1 MIPHQTSNP
10 RRAAPSTGDCTQSD
24 RSVAITELE
33 NAVAHFQA
41 TLTDDD
47 RKRLQGLKNLPHD
60 AQSIIVFTAELDMQQ
75 SGNRRGKSIASRL
88 TSFLQII
95 QQFTPVIDT
104 YIQSN
109 PDISA
114 LIWGSIK
121 LTFTFLANFL
131 SQFQSFVELLQG
143 FGSLYSRLGHYQILF
158 QDSTRL
164 NDSICQFHTSVIL
177 CCEKVI
183 YLIRQSTL
191 TGQVWRAITC
201 SFQTE
206 IRSHVENVKTKAENA
221 QSEIELAKAQADCHE
236 QRQQTV
242 ERQKASDYRQ
252 QLSTWATKYS
262 AAMKDLQ
269 DIKEKHGRDKKRS
282 RLINE
287 LASYNFMQTFNSMR
301 NKRHMGTAEWC
312 FHTPEYQE
320 WANANKTAVLH
331 ITGKIGSGK
340 TILASSIIERLCRAP
355 VSRQFTSFFF
365 LRFDE
370 RKSLSVSTVIR
381 SCLQQLLASPL
392 IQSLDSSAISE
403 LDGCLEQ
410 AKSSMFSVESLTLI
424 YTTAAKS
431 LDDWFIVIDGLD
443 EVDVARQ
450 IGLLKFLREV
460 FSQLQEPRRI
470 KVLLSSRETC
480 SSDIDR
486 ILSEA
491 TRLYTGLKPTS
502 SDIRLYAED
511 IITNKV
517 ASKELIVSDPELVDE
532 IIEVIHQKEKGM
544 FLWVFLT
551 IDDICSRKSDKDI
564 RQALRDIPV
573 DLPATFDRTLGRI
586 AAKKNN
592 KLIVQKAFTLI
603 QGSFEPLTLDQLRE
617 ALSVEIG
624 QQTLDQDDLVSGID
638 RLPTWCEN
646 LICVEESDTVHFS
659 HHSIEKYLLTPG
671 SRDFGDFHLDGD
683 KCDQFMGEL
692 CVTYISLDNFQ
703 RAVGFAR
710 SFNTDS
716 SHMNIDMGGLAEQTM
731 QSAVGGRIG
740 SLIGRFTREAVLASR
755 SRKALLGRVQWTDS
769 MLSSI
774 PMHSFGPAQS
784 TKGYT
789 FFEYASEHWFK
800 HQLCIDSIKNEATW
814 RLLGQILRRPRQ
826 YSQGEPWFELAWTK
840 GVSEIAGNDVLLFG
854 PGFDSYR
861 ETAVSLETD
870 ENSRLMNTSTLRDL
884 CHVFMYAIQKRNAGL
899 ACRVFMLLVEDY
911 KRPANRRLHGYLS
924 VIINRMAVSKDHEIC
939 ENRCLSRAR
948 LQLNHVDLVRELR
961 AAVASG
967 ISYFPPLDGNEA
979 LRSCTCPREADYS
992 LREEMCQLLE
1002 TGYRRHEQ
1010 PYLYPFAVLAE
1021 ELGTG
1026 SSVER
1031 LRNFNHD
1038 KRFEVELIL
1047 SSRTRLGRSFFDI
1060 LIEGALVDMERM
1072 KVFLAERLRSPQRP
1086 RVQDHGLFGFLGN
1099 SDQSQH
1105 VYLQR
1110 RLDNTL
1116 AFLGTVQAAKASDI
1130 QVVERS
1136 LAKCL
1141 EAGGSFLL
1149 HKATVT
1155 LLFVKILLRHR
1166 WPVSICQG
1174 MVKVFFGKP
1183 LKRGLDDA
1191 NDRVLSHAVRLN
1203 RWDLATSL
1211 IDVQPVSSDE
1221 RELIGDMSYIK
1232 HALRCNDCRRIAAAA
1247 PTSSKNGRGSSILFP
1262 YRYGLCSV
1270 HWNLIGRNIDGKL
1283 LENEAKAL
1291 FSKEWFTYP

>member
-1 MIPHQTSNP
+1 MIPHQTSHP

-75 SGNRRGKSIASRL
+75 SGNRR
-88 TSFLQII
+88 
-95 QQFTPVIDT
+95 
-104 YIQSN
+104 
-109 PDISA
+109 
-114 LIWGSIK
+114 
-121 LTFTFLANFL
+121 
-131 SQFQSFVELLQG
+131 
-143 FGSLYSRLGHYQILF
+143 
-158 QDSTRL
+158 DSTRL

-183 YLIRQSTL
+183 YLIRQSAL
-191 TGQVWRAITC
+191 TSQVWRAITC

-236 QRQQTV
+236 QQQQTE

-269 DIKEKHGRDKKRS
+269 DLKEKHGRDKKRS

-287 LASYNFMQTFNSMR
+287 LASYNFMPTFNSMR
-301 NKRHMGTAEWC
+301 NKRHMGTAEC
-312 FHTPEYQE
+312 RPPYHREE
-320 WANANKTAVLH
+320 SMV
-331 ITGKIGSGK
+331 GSGK

-370 RKSLSVSTVIR
+370 RKSLSASTVIR

-410 AKSSMFSVESLTLI
+410 AKSSMFSVESLRLL

-460 FSQLQEPRRI
+460 FNQLPEPRRI

-592 KLIVQKAFTLI
+592 KSIVQKAFTLI

-646 LICVEESDTVHFS
+646 LICVEESDTAHFS

-671 SRDFGDFHLDGD
+671 LRDFGDFHLDVD

-740 SLIGRFTREAVLASR
+740 SLIGRFTREAVLASW
-755 SRKALLGRVQWTDS
+755 SRKAQLGRVQWTDS

-826 YSQGEPWFELAWTK
+826 YSQGEPWFEPAWTK
-840 GVSEIAGNDVLLFG
+840 GISEIIGNDVLLFG

-870 ENSRLMNTSTLRDL
+870 ENGRLMNTATLRDL

-899 ACRVFMLLVEDY
+899 ACRVFMLLVEAY

-924 VIINRMAVSKDHEIC
+924 VIINRMVVSKNHEIC

-1031 LRNFNHD
+1031 LR
-1038 KRFEVELIL
+1038 RAW
-1047 SSRTRLGRSFFDI
+1047 G
-1060 LIEGALVDMERM
+1060 
-1072 KVFLAERLRSPQRP
+1072 
-1086 RVQDHGLFGFLGN
+1086 DH
-1099 SDQSQH
+1099 
-1105 VYLQR
+1105 
-1110 RLDNTL
+1110 
-1116 AFLGTVQAAKASDI
+1116 
-1130 QVVERS
+1130 S
-1136 LAKCL
+1136 LT
-1141 EAGGSFLL
+1141 F
-1149 HKATVT
+1149 
-1155 LLFVKILLRHR
+1155 
-1166 WPVSICQG
+1166 
-1174 MVKVFFGKP
+1174 
-1183 LKRGLDDA
+1183 
-1191 NDRVLSHAVRLN
+1191 
-1203 RWDLATSL
+1203 
-1211 IDVQPVSSDE
+1211 
-1221 RELIGDMSYIK
+1221 
-1232 HALRCNDCRRIAAAA
+1232 
-1247 PTSSKNGRGSSILFP
+1247 
-1262 YRYGLCSV
+1262 
-1270 HWNLIGRNIDGKL
+1270 
-1283 LENEAKAL
+1283 
-1291 FSKEWFTYP
+1291 

>member
-1 MIPHQTSNP
+1 MIPHQTSHP
-10 RRAAPSTGDCTQSD
+10 RCVAPSTGDCTQSD

-75 SGNRRGKSIASRL
+75 SGNRRAL
-88 TSFLQII
+88 TS
-95 QQFTPVIDT
+95 
-104 YIQSN
+104 
-109 PDISA
+109 
-114 LIWGSIK
+114 
-121 LTFTFLANFL
+121 
-131 SQFQSFVELLQG
+131 
-143 FGSLYSRLGHYQILF
+143 R
-158 QDSTRL
+158 
-164 NDSICQFHTSVIL
+164 
-177 CCEKVI
+177 
-183 YLIRQSTL
+183 
-191 TGQVWRAITC
+191 VWRAITC

-236 QRQQTV
+236 QQQQTE

-269 DIKEKHGRDKKRS
+269 DLKEKHGRDKKRS

-287 LASYNFMQTFNSMR
+287 LASYNFMPTFNSMR

-370 RKSLSVSTVIR
+370 RKSLSASTVIR

-410 AKSSMFSVESLTLI
+410 AKSSMFSVESLRLL

-443 EVDVARQ
+443 EVDIARQ

-460 FSQLQEPRRI
+460 FNQLPEPRRI
-470 KVLLSSRETC
+470 KVILSSRETC

-592 KLIVQKAFTLI
+592 KSMVQKAFTLI

-646 LICVEESDTVHFS
+646 LICVEESGTVHFS

-671 SRDFGDFHLDGD
+671 SRDFGDFHLDVD

-755 SRKALLGRVQWTDS
+755 SRKAQLGRVQWTDS

-774 PMHSFGPAQS
+774 PMHNFGPAQS

-840 GVSEIAGNDVLLFG
+840 GVSEIVGNDVLLFG

-870 ENSRLMNTSTLRDL
+870 ENSRLINTSTLRDL

-924 VIINRMAVSKDHEIC
+924 PCKTATK
-939 ENRCLSRAR
+939 
-948 LQLNHVDLVRELR
+948 
-961 AAVASG
+961 
-967 ISYFPPLDGNEA
+967 
-979 LRSCTCPREADYS
+979 PR
-992 LREEMCQLLE
+992 
-1002 TGYRRHEQ
+1002 
-1010 PYLYPFAVLAE
+1010 
-1021 ELGTG
+1021 
-1026 SSVER
+1026 
-1031 LRNFNHD
+1031 
-1038 KRFEVELIL
+1038 
-1047 SSRTRLGRSFFDI
+1047 
-1060 LIEGALVDMERM
+1060 
-1072 KVFLAERLRSPQRP
+1072 
-1086 RVQDHGLFGFLGN
+1086 
-1099 SDQSQH
+1099 
-1105 VYLQR
+1105 
-1110 RLDNTL
+1110 
-1116 AFLGTVQAAKASDI
+1116 
-1130 QVVERS
+1130 
-1136 LAKCL
+1136 
-1141 EAGGSFLL
+1141 
-1149 HKATVT
+1149 
-1155 LLFVKILLRHR
+1155 
-1166 WPVSICQG
+1166 
-1174 MVKVFFGKP
+1174 
-1183 LKRGLDDA
+1183 
-1191 NDRVLSHAVRLN
+1191 
-1203 RWDLATSL
+1203 
-1211 IDVQPVSSDE
+1211 
-1221 RELIGDMSYIK
+1221 
-1232 HALRCNDCRRIAAAA
+1232 
-1247 PTSSKNGRGSSILFP
+1247 
-1262 YRYGLCSV
+1262 
-1270 HWNLIGRNIDGKL
+1270 
-1283 LENEAKAL
+1283 
-1291 FSKEWFTYP
+1291 

>member
-164 NDSICQFHTSVIL
+164 NDSICQFHTSVNL

-206 IRSHVENVKTKAENA
+206 IRNHVENVKTKAKNA

-236 QRQQTV
+236 QQQQTE

-269 DIKEKHGRDKKRS
+269 DLKEKHGRDKKRS

-287 LASYNFMQTFNSMR
+287 LASYNFMPTFNSMR

-320 WANANKTAVLH
+320 WANANKKAVLH

-370 RKSLSVSTVIR
+370 RKSLSASTVIR

-403 LDGCLEQ
+403 LDGYLEQ
-410 AKSSMFSVESLTLI
+410 AKSSMFSVESLRLL

-460 FSQLQEPRRI
+460 FNQLQEPRRI

-573 DLPATFDRTLGRI
+573 DLPATFDRTLSRI

-671 SRDFGDFHLDGD
+671 SRDFGDFHLDAD

-755 SRKALLGRVQWTDS
+755 SRKAQLGRVQWTDS

-840 GVSEIAGNDVLLFG
+840 GVSEIVGNDVLLFG

-870 ENSRLMNTSTLRDL
+870 KNSRLMNTSTLRDL

-924 VIINRMAVSKDHEIC
+924 VIINRMAVSKNHEIC

-967 ISYFPPLDGNEA
+967 ITYFPPLDGNEA

-1038 KRFEVELIL
+1038 KRFEMELIL

-1072 KVFLAERLRSPQRP
+1072 KVFLAEQLRSPQRA

-1141 EAGGSFLL
+1141 EAGGSVQL

-1174 MVKVFFGKP
+1174 MVNMFFGEP
-1183 LKRGLDDA
+1183 LKRGLDGA

-1232 HALRCNDCRRIAAAA
+1232 HALRCNDCRHIAAAA
-1247 PTSSKNGRGSSILFP
+1247 PTSSKNDRGSSILFP
-1262 YRYGLCSV
+1262 YRYRLCSV

>member
-75 SGNRRGKSIASRL
+75 SGNRRA
-88 TSFLQII
+88 
-95 QQFTPVIDT
+95 
-104 YIQSN
+104 
-109 PDISA
+109 
-114 LIWGSIK
+114 
-121 LTFTFLANFL
+121 
-131 SQFQSFVELLQG
+131 
-143 FGSLYSRLGHYQILF
+143 
-158 QDSTRL
+158 
-164 NDSICQFHTSVIL
+164 
-177 CCEKVI
+177 
-183 YLIRQSTL
+183 L

-301 NKRHMGTAEWC
+301 KKRHMGTAEWC

-320 WANANKTAVLH
+320 WANANKTAVFH

-340 TILASSIIERLCRAP
+340 TILA
-355 VSRQFTSFFF
+355 
-365 LRFDE
+365 
-370 RKSLSVSTVIR
+370 
-381 SCLQQLLASPL
+381 
-392 IQSLDSSAISE
+392 AISE

-646 LICVEESDTVHFS
+646 IICVEESDTVHFS

-671 SRDFGDFHLDGD
+671 SRDFGDFHLDAD

-755 SRKALLGRVQWTDS
+755 SRKAQLGRVQWTDS

-814 RLLGQILRRPRQ
+814 RLLGHILRRPRQ

-840 GVSEIAGNDVLLFG
+840 GVSEIVGNDVLLFG

-884 CHVFMYAIQKRNAGL
+884 CHVFIGL
-899 ACRVFMLLVEDY
+899 QE
-911 KRPANRRLHGYLS
+911 
-924 VIINRMAVSKDHEIC
+924 
-939 ENRCLSRAR
+939 
-948 LQLNHVDLVRELR
+948 
-961 AAVASG
+961 ASE
-967 ISYFPPLDGNEA
+967 SP
-979 LRSCTCPREADYS
+979 
-992 LREEMCQLLE
+992 
-1002 TGYRRHEQ
+1002 
-1010 PYLYPFAVLAE
+1010 
-1021 ELGTG
+1021 
-1026 SSVER
+1026 
-1031 LRNFNHD
+1031 
-1038 KRFEVELIL
+1038 
-1047 SSRTRLGRSFFDI
+1047 SSRLPFGYH
-1060 LIEGALVDMERM
+1060 
-1072 KVFLAERLRSPQRP
+1072 K
-1086 RVQDHGLFGFLGN
+1086 QD
-1099 SDQSQH
+1099 
-1105 VYLQR
+1105 
-1110 RLDNTL
+1110 
-1116 AFLGTVQAAKASDI
+1116 
-1130 QVVERS
+1130 
-1136 LAKCL
+1136 
-1141 EAGGSFLL
+1141 GSEQES
-1149 HKATVT
+1149 
-1155 LLFVKILLRHR
+1155 R
-1166 WPVSICQG
+1166 
-1174 MVKVFFGKP
+1174 
-1183 LKRGLDDA
+1183 
-1191 NDRVLSHAVRLN
+1191 
-1203 RWDLATSL
+1203 DL
-1211 IDVQPVSSDE
+1211 
-1221 RELIGDMSYIK
+1221 
-1232 HALRCNDCRRIAAAA
+1232 
-1247 PTSSKNGRGSSILFP
+1247 
-1262 YRYGLCSV
+1262 
-1270 HWNLIGRNIDGKL
+1270 
-1283 LENEAKAL
+1283 
-1291 FSKEWFTYP
+1291 

>member
-114 LIWGSIK
+114 LIWDSIK

-646 LICVEESDTVHFS
+646 IICVEESDTVHFS

-671 SRDFGDFHLDGD
+671 SRDFGDFHLDAD

-755 SRKALLGRVQWTDS
+755 SRKAQLGRVQWTDS

-814 RLLGQILRRPRQ
+814 RLLGHILRRPRQ

-840 GVSEIAGNDVLLFG
+840 GVSEIVGNDVLLFG

-924 VIINRMAVSKDHEIC
+924 VIINRMAVSKNHEIC

-1141 EAGGSFLL
+1141 EAGGY
-1149 HKATVT
+1149 
-1155 LLFVKILLRHR
+1155 
-1166 WPVSICQG
+1166 CYG
-1174 MVKVFFGKP
+1174 
-1183 LKRGLDDA
+1183 
-1191 NDRVLSHAVRLN
+1191 
-1203 RWDLATSL
+1203 
-1211 IDVQPVSSDE
+1211 
-1221 RELIGDMSYIK
+1221 
-1232 HALRCNDCRRIAAAA
+1232 IA
-1247 PTSSKNGRGSSILFP
+1247 GQYP
-1262 YRYGLCSV
+1262 YARA
-1270 HWNLIGRNIDGKL
+1270 W
-1283 LENEAKAL
+1283 
-1291 FSKEWFTYP
+1291 

>member
-164 NDSICQFHTSVIL
+164 NDSICQFHTSVNL

-206 IRSHVENVKTKAENA
+206 IRNHVENVKTKAKNA

-236 QRQQTV
+236 QQQQTE

-269 DIKEKHGRDKKRS
+269 DLKEKHGRDKKRS

-287 LASYNFMQTFNSMR
+287 LASYNFMPTFNSMR

-320 WANANKTAVLH
+320 WANANKKAVLH

-370 RKSLSVSTVIR
+370 RKSLSASTVIR

-403 LDGCLEQ
+403 LDGYLEQ
-410 AKSSMFSVESLTLI
+410 AKSSMFSVESLRLL

-460 FSQLQEPRRI
+460 FNQLQEPRRI

-573 DLPATFDRTLGRI
+573 DLPATFDRTLSRI

-671 SRDFGDFHLDGD
+671 SRDFGDFHLDAD

-755 SRKALLGRVQWTDS
+755 SRKAQLGRVQWTDS

-840 GVSEIAGNDVLLFG
+840 GVSEIVGNDVLLFG

-870 ENSRLMNTSTLRDL
+870 KNSRLMNTSTLRDL

-924 VIINRMAVSKDHEIC
+924 VIINRMAVSKNHEIC

-967 ISYFPPLDGNEA
+967 ITYFPPLDGNEA

-1038 KRFEVELIL
+1038 KRFEMELIL

-1072 KVFLAERLRSPQRP
+1072 KVFLAEQLRSPQRA

-1141 EAGGSFLL
+1141 EAGGY
-1149 HKATVT
+1149 
-1155 LLFVKILLRHR
+1155 
-1166 WPVSICQG
+1166 CYG
-1174 MVKVFFGKP
+1174 
-1183 LKRGLDDA
+1183 
-1191 NDRVLSHAVRLN
+1191 
-1203 RWDLATSL
+1203 
-1211 IDVQPVSSDE
+1211 
-1221 RELIGDMSYIK
+1221 
-1232 HALRCNDCRRIAAAA
+1232 IA
-1247 PTSSKNGRGSSILFP
+1247 GQYP
-1262 YRYGLCSV
+1262 YARA
-1270 HWNLIGRNIDGKL
+1270 W
-1283 LENEAKAL
+1283 
-1291 FSKEWFTYP
+1291 

>member
-1 MIPHQTSNP
+1 MIPHQTSHP
-10 RRAAPSTGDCTQSD
+10 RRVAPSTGDCTQSD

-95 QQFTPVIDT
+95 QQFTPIIDT

-121 LTFTFLANFL
+121 LTFMFLANFL

-191 TGQVWRAITC
+191 TSQVWRAITC

-236 QRQQTV
+236 QQQQTE

-269 DIKEKHGRDKKRS
+269 DLKEKHGRDKKRS

-287 LASYNFMQTFNSMR
+287 LASYNFMPTFNSMR

-370 RKSLSVSTVIR
+370 RKSLSASTVIR

-410 AKSSMFSVESLTLI
+410 AKSSMFSVESLRLL

-443 EVDVARQ
+443 EVDIARQ

-460 FSQLQEPRRI
+460 FNQLPEPRRI
-470 KVLLSSRETC
+470 KVILSSRETC

-592 KLIVQKAFTLI
+592 KSIVQKAFILI

-646 LICVEESDTVHFS
+646 LICVEESGTVHFS

-671 SRDFGDFHLDGD
+671 SRDFGDFHLDAD

-755 SRKALLGRVQWTDS
+755 SRKAQLGRVQWTDS

-840 GVSEIAGNDVLLFG
+840 GVSEIVGNDVLLFG

-870 ENSRLMNTSTLRDL
+870 ENSRLINTSTLRDL

-924 VIINRMAVSKDHEIC
+924 VIINRMAVSKNHEIC

-1110 RLDNTL
+1110 RLDSTL
-1116 AFLGTVQAAKASDI
+1116 AFLGTVQAAKSSDI

-1141 EAGGSFLL
+1141 EAGGY
-1149 HKATVT
+1149 
-1155 LLFVKILLRHR
+1155 
-1166 WPVSICQG
+1166 CYG
-1174 MVKVFFGKP
+1174 
-1183 LKRGLDDA
+1183 
-1191 NDRVLSHAVRLN
+1191 
-1203 RWDLATSL
+1203 
-1211 IDVQPVSSDE
+1211 
-1221 RELIGDMSYIK
+1221 
-1232 HALRCNDCRRIAAAA
+1232 IA
-1247 PTSSKNGRGSSILFP
+1247 GQYP
-1262 YRYGLCSV
+1262 YARA
-1270 HWNLIGRNIDGKL
+1270 W
-1283 LENEAKAL
+1283 
-1291 FSKEWFTYP
+1291 

>member
-1 MIPHQTSNP
+1 MIPHQTSHP

-75 SGNRRGKSIASRL
+75 SGNRR
-88 TSFLQII
+88 
-95 QQFTPVIDT
+95 
-104 YIQSN
+104 
-109 PDISA
+109 
-114 LIWGSIK
+114 
-121 LTFTFLANFL
+121 
-131 SQFQSFVELLQG
+131 
-143 FGSLYSRLGHYQILF
+143 
-158 QDSTRL
+158 DSTRL

-183 YLIRQSTL
+183 YLIRQSAL
-191 TGQVWRAITC
+191 TSQVWRAITC

-236 QRQQTV
+236 QQQQTE

-269 DIKEKHGRDKKRS
+269 DLKEKHGRDKKRS

-287 LASYNFMQTFNSMR
+287 LASYNFMQTFNSTR

-340 TILASSIIERLCRAP
+340 TILASSIIEWLCRAP

-370 RKSLSVSTVIR
+370 RKSLSASTVIR

-410 AKSSMFSVESLTLI
+410 AKSSMFSVESLRLL
-424 YTTAAKS
+424 YTTAATS

-450 IGLLKFLREV
+450 IGLLKFFREV
-460 FSQLQEPRRI
+460 FNQLPEPRRI
-470 KVLLSSRETC
+470 KLLLSSRETC

-486 ILSEA
+486 ILPEA
-491 TRLYTGLKPTS
+491 TRLYTGLRPTS

-517 ASKELIVSDPELVDE
+517 SAKALIVSDPELVDE

-592 KLIVQKAFTLI
+592 KSIVQKAFTLI

-624 QQTLDQDDLVSGID
+624 QQTLGQDDLVSGID

-671 SRDFGDFHLDGD
+671 CTGFKDFHLDAD

-703 RAVGFAR
+703 RAVGFTR
-710 SFNTDS
+710 SLNTDS
-716 SHMNIDMGGLAEQTM
+716 SHMDIDMGGLAEQTM
-731 QSAVGGRIG
+731 QTAVGGNIG
-740 SLIGRFTREAVLASR
+740 FLVGRFTRQAVLASR
-755 SRKALLGRVQWTDS
+755 SRKARLGKVQWTDS
-769 MLSSI
+769 TLSSI
-774 PMHSFGPAQS
+774 PMHSFGPTQS

-789 FFEYASEHWFK
+789 FYKYASEHWFK
-800 HQLCIDSIKNEATW
+800 HQLRIDSIKNEATW

-826 YSQGEPWFELAWTK
+826 YSQGEPWFEPAWTK
-840 GVSEIAGNDVLLFG
+840 GVSEIIGNEVRLFG
-854 PGFDSYR
+854 PGFDFYR
-861 ETAVSLETD
+861 KTAISLETD
-870 ENSRLMNTSTLRDL
+870 ENRKLMNSATLRDL
-884 CHVFMYAIQKRNAGL
+884 CHIFIPIEQMGS
-899 ACRVFMLLVEDY
+899 C
-911 KRPANRRLHGYLS
+911 
-924 VIINRMAVSKDHEIC
+924 
-939 ENRCLSRAR
+939 
-948 LQLNHVDLVRELR
+948 
-961 AAVASG
+961 
-967 ISYFPPLDGNEA
+967 DG
-979 LRSCTCPREADYS
+979 PD
-992 LREEMCQLLE
+992 
-1002 TGYRRHEQ
+1002 
-1010 PYLYPFAVLAE
+1010 
-1021 ELGTG
+1021 
-1026 SSVER
+1026 
-1031 LRNFNHD
+1031 
-1038 KRFEVELIL
+1038 
-1047 SSRTRLGRSFFDI
+1047 
-1060 LIEGALVDMERM
+1060 
-1072 KVFLAERLRSPQRP
+1072 
-1086 RVQDHGLFGFLGN
+1086 
-1099 SDQSQH
+1099 
-1105 VYLQR
+1105 
-1110 RLDNTL
+1110 
-1116 AFLGTVQAAKASDI
+1116 
-1130 QVVERS
+1130 
-1136 LAKCL
+1136 
-1141 EAGGSFLL
+1141 
-1149 HKATVT
+1149 
-1155 LLFVKILLRHR
+1155 
-1166 WPVSICQG
+1166 
-1174 MVKVFFGKP
+1174 
-1183 LKRGLDDA
+1183 
-1191 NDRVLSHAVRLN
+1191 
-1203 RWDLATSL
+1203 
-1211 IDVQPVSSDE
+1211 
-1221 RELIGDMSYIK
+1221 
-1232 HALRCNDCRRIAAAA
+1232 
-1247 PTSSKNGRGSSILFP
+1247 
-1262 YRYGLCSV
+1262 
-1270 HWNLIGRNIDGKL
+1270 
-1283 LENEAKAL
+1283 
-1291 FSKEWFTYP
+1291 

>member
-1 MIPHQTSNP
+1 MIPHQTPHP
-10 RRAAPSTGDCTQSD
+10 RRVAPSTGDCTQSD

-95 QQFTPVIDT
+95 QQFTPIIDT

-121 LTFTFLANFL
+121 LTFMFLANFL

-177 CCEKVI
+177 CCEKVV

-191 TGQVWRAITC
+191 TSQVWRAITC

-236 QRQQTV
+236 QQQQTE

-269 DIKEKHGRDKKRS
+269 DLKEKHGRDKKRS
-282 RLINE
+282 TLINE
-287 LASYNFMQTFNSMR
+287 LASYNFMPTFNSMR

-370 RKSLSVSTVIR
+370 RKSLSASTVIR

-392 IQSLDSSAISE
+392 VQSLDSSAISE
-403 LDGCLEQ
+403 LEGCLEQ
-410 AKSSMFSVESLTLI
+410 AKSSMFSVESLRLL

-460 FSQLQEPRRI
+460 FNQLPEPRRI

-486 ILSEA
+486 ILPEA
-491 TRLYTGLKPTS
+491 TRLYTGLRPTS

-517 ASKELIVSDPELVDE
+517 SAKELIVSDPGLVDE

-586 AAKKNN
+586 AVKKNN
-592 KLIVQKAFTLI
+592 KSIVQKAFTVI

-646 LICVEESDTVHFS
+646 LICVEESGTVHFS

-671 SRDFGDFHLDGD
+671 SRDFGNFHLDAD

-755 SRKALLGRVQWTDS
+755 SRKAQLGRVQWTDS

-814 RLLGQILRRPRQ
+814 RLLGQILRRPRR

-840 GVSEIAGNDVLLFG
+840 GVSEIVGNDVLLFG

-924 VIINRMAVSKDHEIC
+924 VIINRMAVSKNHEIC

-1141 EAGGSFLL
+1141 EAGGSVPL

-1166 WPVSICQG
+1166 WSVSICQG
-1174 MVKVFFGKP
+1174 MVKVFSE
-1183 LKRGLDDA
+1183 
-1191 NDRVLSHAVRLN
+1191 SH
-1203 RWDLATSL
+1203 
-1211 IDVQPVSSDE
+1211 
-1221 RELIGDMSYIK
+1221 
-1232 HALRCNDCRRIAAAA
+1232 
-1247 PTSSKNGRGSSILFP
+1247 
-1262 YRYGLCSV
+1262 
-1270 HWNLIGRNIDGKL
+1270 
-1283 LENEAKAL
+1283 
-1291 FSKEWFTYP
+1291 

>member
-1 MIPHQTSNP
+1 MIPHQTSRP
-10 RRAAPSTGDCTQSD
+10 RRAVPSAGDCTQSD

-88 TSFLQII
+88 TSFLQTI
-95 QQFTPVIDT
+95 QQFTPIIDT

-121 LTFTFLANFL
+121 LTLMFLANFL

-191 TGQVWRAITC
+191 TNQVWRAITC

-236 QRQQTV
+236 QQQQTE

-269 DIKEKHGRDKKRS
+269 DLKEKHGRDKKRS

-287 LASYNFMQTFNSMR
+287 LASYNFMPTFNSMR

-370 RKSLSVSTVIR
+370 RKSLSASTVIR

-392 IQSLDSSAISE
+392 IQSLDSSATSE
-403 LDGCLEQ
+403 LDGCLER
-410 AKSSMFSVESLTLI
+410 AMSSMFSVESLRLL
-424 YTTAAKS
+424 YTTAATS

-460 FSQLQEPRRI
+460 FNQLPEPRRI

-486 ILSEA
+486 ILPEA
-491 TRLYTGLKPTS
+491 TRLYTGLRPTS

-517 ASKELIVSDPELVDE
+517 SAKELIVSDPELVDE

-592 KLIVQKAFTLI
+592 KSIVQKAFTLI

-646 LICVEESDTVHFS
+646 LICVEESGTVHFS

-671 SRDFGDFHLDGD
+671 SRDFGDFHLDAD

-755 SRKALLGRVQWTDS
+755 SRKAQLGRVQWTDS

-814 RLLGQILRRPRQ
+814 RLLGQILRRPHQ

-840 GVSEIAGNDVLLFG
+840 GVSEIVGNDVLLFG

-924 VIINRMAVSKDHEIC
+924 VIINRMAVSKNHEIC

-967 ISYFPPLDGNEA
+967 ISYFPPLDGNGA

-1002 TGYRRHEQ
+1002 TGYWRHEQ

-1047 SSRTRLGRSFFDI
+1047 SSRTRQGRSFFDI

-1141 EAGGSFLL
+1141 EAGGSVPL

-1174 MVKVFFGKP
+1174 MVKVFFGEP

-1232 HALRCNDCRRIAAAA
+1232 HALRCNDCRHIAAAA

-1262 YRYGLCSV
+1262 YRYRLCSV

>member
-1 MIPHQTSNP
+1 MIPHQTSHP
-10 RRAAPSTGDCTQSD
+10 RRAAPSTGDRTQSD

-164 NDSICQFHTSVIL
+164 NDSICQFHTSVVL

-183 YLIRQSTL
+183 YLIRQSAL
-191 TGQVWRAITC
+191 TSQVWRAITC

-236 QRQQTV
+236 QQQQTE

-269 DIKEKHGRDKKRS
+269 DLKEKYGRDKKRS

-287 LASYNFMQTFNSMR
+287 LASYNFMPTFNSMR

-340 TILASSIIERLCRAP
+340 TILASSIIEWLCRAP

-370 RKSLSVSTVIR
+370 RKSLSASTVIR

-410 AKSSMFSVESLTLI
+410 AKSSMFSVESLRLL
-424 YTTAAKS
+424 YTTAATS

-450 IGLLKFLREV
+450 IGLLKFFREV
-460 FSQLQEPRRI
+460 FNQLPEPRRI
-470 KVLLSSRETC
+470 KLLLSSRETC

-486 ILSEA
+486 ILPEA
-491 TRLYTGLKPTS
+491 TRLYTGLRPTS

-517 ASKELIVSDPELVDE
+517 SAKALIVSDPELVDE

-592 KLIVQKAFTLI
+592 KSIVQKAFTLI

-659 HHSIEKYLLTPG
+659 HHSIGKYLLTPG
-671 SRDFGDFHLDGD
+671 SRDFGDFHLDAD

-703 RAVGFAR
+703 RALGFAR

-716 SHMNIDMGGLAEQTM
+716 SHMDIDIGGLAEQTM
-731 QSAVGGRIG
+731 KTAVGGNIG
-740 SLIGRFTREAVLASR
+740 FLIGRFTREAVLASR
-755 SRKALLGRVQWTDS
+755 SRKARLGKVQWTDS
-769 MLSSI
+769 TLSSI

-789 FFEYASEHWFK
+789 FYEYASEHWFK
-800 HQLCIDSIKNEATW
+800 HQLFIDSIKNEATW
-814 RLLGQILRRPRQ
+814 RLLGQVLRRPRQ
-826 YSQGEPWFELAWTK
+826 YSQGEPWFEPAWTK
-840 GVSEIAGNDVLLFG
+840 GVSEIIGNDVLLFG

-861 ETAVSLETD
+861 GTAVSLETD
-870 ENSRLMNTSTLRDL
+870 ENGRLMNTATLRDL

-924 VIINRMAVSKDHEIC
+924 VIINRMASWLKNLALVPQSKDYVTSI
-939 ENRCLSRAR
+939 
-948 LQLNHVDLVRELR
+948 
-961 AAVASG
+961 
-967 ISYFPPLDGNEA
+967 
-979 LRSCTCPREADYS
+979 
-992 LREEMCQLLE
+992 
-1002 TGYRRHEQ
+1002 
-1010 PYLYPFAVLAE
+1010 
-1021 ELGTG
+1021 
-1026 SSVER
+1026 
-1031 LRNFNHD
+1031 
-1038 KRFEVELIL
+1038 
-1047 SSRTRLGRSFFDI
+1047 RTN
-1060 LIEGALVDMERM
+1060 
-1072 KVFLAERLRSPQRP
+1072 
-1086 RVQDHGLFGFLGN
+1086 GLKW
-1099 SDQSQH
+1099 S
-1105 VYLQR
+1105 
-1110 RLDNTL
+1110 
-1116 AFLGTVQAAKASDI
+1116 
-1130 QVVERS
+1130 
-1136 LAKCL
+1136 
-1141 EAGGSFLL
+1141 
-1149 HKATVT
+1149 
-1155 LLFVKILLRHR
+1155 
-1166 WPVSICQG
+1166 
-1174 MVKVFFGKP
+1174 
-1183 LKRGLDDA
+1183 
-1191 NDRVLSHAVRLN
+1191 
-1203 RWDLATSL
+1203 
-1211 IDVQPVSSDE
+1211 
-1221 RELIGDMSYIK
+1221 
-1232 HALRCNDCRRIAAAA
+1232 
-1247 PTSSKNGRGSSILFP
+1247 
-1262 YRYGLCSV
+1262 
-1270 HWNLIGRNIDGKL
+1270 
-1283 LENEAKAL
+1283 
-1291 FSKEWFTYP
+1291 

>member
-1 MIPHQTSNP
+1 MIPHQTSHP
-10 RRAAPSTGDCTQSD
+10 RHVAPSTGDCTQSD

-95 QQFTPVIDT
+95 QQFTPIIDT

-121 LTFTFLANFL
+121 LTFMFLANFL

-191 TGQVWRAITC
+191 TSQVWRAITC
-201 SFQTE
+201 SFQAE

-236 QRQQTV
+236 QQQQTE

-252 QLSTWATKYS
+252 QLSTWATKYG

-269 DIKEKHGRDKKRS
+269 DLKEKHGRDKKRS

-287 LASYNFMQTFNSMR
+287 LASYNFMPTFNSMR

-370 RKSLSVSTVIR
+370 RKSLSASTVIR

-410 AKSSMFSVESLTLI
+410 AKSSMFSVESLRLL

-443 EVDVARQ
+443 EVDIARQ

-460 FSQLQEPRRI
+460 FNQLPEPRRI
-470 KVLLSSRETC
+470 KVILSSRETC

-592 KLIVQKAFTLI
+592 KSIVQKAFTLI

-646 LICVEESDTVHFS
+646 LICVEESGTVHFS

-671 SRDFGDFHLDGD
+671 SRDFGDFHLDAD

-755 SRKALLGRVQWTDS
+755 SRKAQLGRVQWTDS

-774 PMHSFGPAQS
+774 PMHNFGPAQS

-840 GVSEIAGNDVLLFG
+840 GVSEIVGNDVLLFG

-870 ENSRLMNTSTLRDL
+870 ENSRLINTSTLRDL

-924 VIINRMAVSKDHEIC
+924 VIINRMAVSKNHEIC

-1031 LRNFNHD
+1031 LR
-1038 KRFEVELIL
+1038 RAW
-1047 SSRTRLGRSFFDI
+1047 G
-1060 LIEGALVDMERM
+1060 
-1072 KVFLAERLRSPQRP
+1072 
-1086 RVQDHGLFGFLGN
+1086 DH
-1099 SDQSQH
+1099 
-1105 VYLQR
+1105 
-1110 RLDNTL
+1110 
-1116 AFLGTVQAAKASDI
+1116 
-1130 QVVERS
+1130 S
-1136 LAKCL
+1136 LT
-1141 EAGGSFLL
+1141 F
-1149 HKATVT
+1149 
-1155 LLFVKILLRHR
+1155 
-1166 WPVSICQG
+1166 
-1174 MVKVFFGKP
+1174 
-1183 LKRGLDDA
+1183 
-1191 NDRVLSHAVRLN
+1191 
-1203 RWDLATSL
+1203 
-1211 IDVQPVSSDE
+1211 
-1221 RELIGDMSYIK
+1221 
-1232 HALRCNDCRRIAAAA
+1232 
-1247 PTSSKNGRGSSILFP
+1247 
-1262 YRYGLCSV
+1262 
-1270 HWNLIGRNIDGKL
+1270 
-1283 LENEAKAL
+1283 
-1291 FSKEWFTYP
+1291 

>member
-1 MIPHQTSNP
+1 MIPHQTSHP

-47 RKRLQGLKNLPHD
+47 RKRLQGSKNLPHD

-121 LTFTFLANFL
+121 LTFTGYFLANFL

-201 SFQTE
+201 LFQTE

-236 QRQQTV
+236 QRQQTL

-287 LASYNFMQTFNSMR
+287 LASYNFMPTFNSMR
-301 NKRHMGTAEWC
+301 NKRRISTAEYRPPYHREERVKGHD
-312 FHTPEYQE
+312 F
-320 WANANKTAVLH
+320 
-331 ITGKIGSGK
+331 GSGK
-340 TILASSIIERLCRAP
+340 TILA
-355 VSRQFTSFFF
+355 
-365 LRFDE
+365 
-370 RKSLSVSTVIR
+370 
-381 SCLQQLLASPL
+381 
-392 IQSLDSSAISE
+392 
-403 LDGCLEQ
+403 
-410 AKSSMFSVESLTLI
+410 
-424 YTTAAKS
+424 

-460 FSQLQEPRRI
+460 FNQLQEPRRI

-491 TRLYTGLKPTS
+491 TRLYTGLKPTT

-551 IDDICSRKSDKDI
+551 IDDICSRKCDKDI

-573 DLPATFDRTLGRI
+573 DLPATFDRTLSRI

-646 LICVEESDTVHFS
+646 IICVEESDTVHFS

-671 SRDFGDFHLDGD
+671 SRDFGDFHLDAD

-710 SFNTDS
+710 SFNKDS

-755 SRKALLGRVQWTDS
+755 SRKAQLGRVQWTDS

-814 RLLGQILRRPRQ
+814 RLLGHILRRPRQ

-840 GVSEIAGNDVLLFG
+840 GVSEIVGNDVLLFG

-911 KRPANRRLHGYLS
+911 KRSANRRLHGYLS
-924 VIINRMAVSKDHEIC
+924 VIINRMASWLKNLALVLQSKDYVTSTTT
-939 ENRCLSRAR
+939 N
-948 LQLNHVDLVRELR
+948 
-961 AAVASG
+961 
-967 ISYFPPLDGNEA
+967 
-979 LRSCTCPREADYS
+979 
-992 LREEMCQLLE
+992 
-1002 TGYRRHEQ
+1002 
-1010 PYLYPFAVLAE
+1010 
-1021 ELGTG
+1021 
-1026 SSVER
+1026 
-1031 LRNFNHD
+1031 
-1038 KRFEVELIL
+1038 
-1047 SSRTRLGRSFFDI
+1047 
-1060 LIEGALVDMERM
+1060 
-1072 KVFLAERLRSPQRP
+1072 
-1086 RVQDHGLFGFLGN
+1086 GLKW
-1099 SDQSQH
+1099 S
-1105 VYLQR
+1105 
-1110 RLDNTL
+1110 
-1116 AFLGTVQAAKASDI
+1116 
-1130 QVVERS
+1130 
-1136 LAKCL
+1136 
-1141 EAGGSFLL
+1141 
-1149 HKATVT
+1149 
-1155 LLFVKILLRHR
+1155 
-1166 WPVSICQG
+1166 
-1174 MVKVFFGKP
+1174 
-1183 LKRGLDDA
+1183 
-1191 NDRVLSHAVRLN
+1191 
-1203 RWDLATSL
+1203 
-1211 IDVQPVSSDE
+1211 
-1221 RELIGDMSYIK
+1221 
-1232 HALRCNDCRRIAAAA
+1232 
-1247 PTSSKNGRGSSILFP
+1247 
-1262 YRYGLCSV
+1262 
-1270 HWNLIGRNIDGKL
+1270 
-1283 LENEAKAL
+1283 
-1291 FSKEWFTYP
+1291 

>member
-1 MIPHQTSNP
+1 MIPHQTSHP

-183 YLIRQSTL
+183 YLIRQSVL
-191 TGQVWRAITC
+191 TSQVWRAITC

-236 QRQQTV
+236 QQQQTE

-262 AAMKDLQ
+262 TAMKDLQ
-269 DIKEKHGRDKKRS
+269 DLKEKHGRDKKRS

-287 LASYNFMQTFNSMR
+287 LASYNFMPTFNSMR

-340 TILASSIIERLCRAP
+340 TILASSIIEWLCRAP

-370 RKSLSVSTVIR
+370 RKSLSASTVIR

-410 AKSSMFSVESLTLI
+410 AKSSMFSVESLRLL
-424 YTTAAKS
+424 YTTAATS

-450 IGLLKFLREV
+450 IGLLKFFREV
-460 FSQLQEPRRI
+460 FNQLPEPRRI
-470 KVLLSSRETC
+470 KLLLSSRETC
-480 SSDIDR
+480 SSDIDW
-486 ILSEA
+486 ILPEA
-491 TRLYTGLKPTS
+491 TRLYTGLRPTS

-517 ASKELIVSDPELVDE
+517 SAKALIVSDPELVDE

-592 KLIVQKAFTLI
+592 KSIVQKAFTLI

-659 HHSIEKYLLTPG
+659 HHSIGKYLLTPG
-671 SRDFGDFHLDGD
+671 SRDFGDFHLDAD

-703 RAVGFAR
+703 RALGFAR

-716 SHMNIDMGGLAEQTM
+716 SHMDIDIGGLAEQTM
-731 QSAVGGRIG
+731 KTAVGGNIG
-740 SLIGRFTREAVLASR
+740 FLIGRFTREAVLASR
-755 SRKALLGRVQWTDS
+755 SRKARLGKVQWTDS
-769 MLSSI
+769 TLSSI

-789 FFEYASEHWFK
+789 FYEYASEHWFK
-800 HQLCIDSIKNEATW
+800 HQLFIDSIKNEATW
-814 RLLGQILRRPRQ
+814 RLLGQVLRRPRQ
-826 YSQGEPWFELAWTK
+826 YSQGEPWFEPAWTK
-840 GVSEIAGNDVLLFG
+840 GVSEIIGNDVLLFG

-870 ENSRLMNTSTLRDL
+870 ENGRLMNTATLRDL

-924 VIINRMAVSKDHEIC
+924 VIINRMAVSKNHEIC

-979 LRSCTCPREADYS
+979 LRSCACPREADYS

-1031 LRNFNHD
+1031 LRNFNQD

-1141 EAGGSFLL
+1141 EAGGYCYGIAGRYPYARAWSRCF
-1149 HKATVT
+1149 
-1155 LLFVKILLRHR
+1155 
-1166 WPVSICQG
+1166 SE
-1174 MVKVFFGKP
+1174 
-1183 LKRGLDDA
+1183 
-1191 NDRVLSHAVRLN
+1191 SH
-1203 RWDLATSL
+1203 
-1211 IDVQPVSSDE
+1211 
-1221 RELIGDMSYIK
+1221 
-1232 HALRCNDCRRIAAAA
+1232 
-1247 PTSSKNGRGSSILFP
+1247 
-1262 YRYGLCSV
+1262 
-1270 HWNLIGRNIDGKL
+1270 
-1283 LENEAKAL
+1283 
-1291 FSKEWFTYP
+1291 

>member
-1 MIPHQTSNP
+1 
-10 RRAAPSTGDCTQSD
+10 
-24 RSVAITELE
+24 
-33 NAVAHFQA
+33 
-41 TLTDDD
+41 
-47 RKRLQGLKNLPHD
+47 
-60 AQSIIVFTAELDMQQ
+60 
-75 SGNRRGKSIASRL
+75 
-88 TSFLQII
+88 
-95 QQFTPVIDT
+95 
-104 YIQSN
+104 
-109 PDISA
+109 
-114 LIWGSIK
+114 
-121 LTFTFLANFL
+121 
-131 SQFQSFVELLQG
+131 
-143 FGSLYSRLGHYQILF
+143 
-158 QDSTRL
+158 
-164 NDSICQFHTSVIL
+164 
-177 CCEKVI
+177 
-183 YLIRQSTL
+183 
-191 TGQVWRAITC
+191 
-201 SFQTE
+201 
-206 IRSHVENVKTKAENA
+206 
-221 QSEIELAKAQADCHE
+221 
-236 QRQQTV
+236 
-242 ERQKASDYRQ
+242 
-252 QLSTWATKYS
+252 
-262 AAMKDLQ
+262 MKDLQ
-269 DIKEKHGRDKKRS
+269 DLKEKHGRDKKRS

-287 LASYNFMQTFNSMR
+287 LASYNFMPTFNSMR

-410 AKSSMFSVESLTLI
+410 AKSSIFSVESLRLL

-460 FSQLQEPRRI
+460 FNQLQEPRRI

-480 SSDIDR
+480 SSDIVR

-551 IDDICSRKSDKDI
+551 IDDICSRKCDKDI

-573 DLPATFDRTLGRI
+573 DLPATFDRTLSRI

-624 QQTLDQDDLVSGID
+624 QQTIDQDDLVSGID
-638 RLPTWCEN
+638 A
-646 LICVEESDTVHFS
+646 
-659 HHSIEKYLLTPG
+659 YLRGARILYAWKS
-671 SRDFGDFHLDGD
+671 SRDFGDFHLDAD

-755 SRKALLGRVQWTDS
+755 SRKAQLGRVQWTDS

-814 RLLGQILRRPRQ
+814 RLLGQILRHKQ
-826 YSQGEPWFELAWTK
+826 DG
-840 GVSEIAGNDVLLFG
+840 SEQE
-854 PGFDSYR
+854 S
-861 ETAVSLETD
+861 
-870 ENSRLMNTSTLRDL
+870 RDL
-884 CHVFMYAIQKRNAGL
+884 
-899 ACRVFMLLVEDY
+899 
-911 KRPANRRLHGYLS
+911 
-924 VIINRMAVSKDHEIC
+924 
-939 ENRCLSRAR
+939 
-948 LQLNHVDLVRELR
+948 
-961 AAVASG
+961 
-967 ISYFPPLDGNEA
+967 
-979 LRSCTCPREADYS
+979 
-992 LREEMCQLLE
+992 
-1002 TGYRRHEQ
+1002 
-1010 PYLYPFAVLAE
+1010 
-1021 ELGTG
+1021 
-1026 SSVER
+1026 
-1031 LRNFNHD
+1031 
-1038 KRFEVELIL
+1038 
-1047 SSRTRLGRSFFDI
+1047 
-1060 LIEGALVDMERM
+1060 
-1072 KVFLAERLRSPQRP
+1072 
-1086 RVQDHGLFGFLGN
+1086 
-1099 SDQSQH
+1099 
-1105 VYLQR
+1105 
-1110 RLDNTL
+1110 
-1116 AFLGTVQAAKASDI
+1116 
-1130 QVVERS
+1130 
-1136 LAKCL
+1136 
-1141 EAGGSFLL
+1141 
-1149 HKATVT
+1149 
-1155 LLFVKILLRHR
+1155 
-1166 WPVSICQG
+1166 
-1174 MVKVFFGKP
+1174 
-1183 LKRGLDDA
+1183 
-1191 NDRVLSHAVRLN
+1191 
-1203 RWDLATSL
+1203 
-1211 IDVQPVSSDE
+1211 
-1221 RELIGDMSYIK
+1221 
-1232 HALRCNDCRRIAAAA
+1232 
-1247 PTSSKNGRGSSILFP
+1247 
-1262 YRYGLCSV
+1262 
-1270 HWNLIGRNIDGKL
+1270 
-1283 LENEAKAL
+1283 
-1291 FSKEWFTYP
+1291 

>member
-75 SGNRRGKSIASRL
+75 SGNRRA
-88 TSFLQII
+88 
-95 QQFTPVIDT
+95 
-104 YIQSN
+104 
-109 PDISA
+109 
-114 LIWGSIK
+114 
-121 LTFTFLANFL
+121 
-131 SQFQSFVELLQG
+131 
-143 FGSLYSRLGHYQILF
+143 
-158 QDSTRL
+158 
-164 NDSICQFHTSVIL
+164 
-177 CCEKVI
+177 
-183 YLIRQSTL
+183 L

-206 IRSHVENVKTKAENA
+206 IRNHVENVKTKAKNA

-236 QRQQTV
+236 QQQQTE

-269 DIKEKHGRDKKRS
+269 DLKEKHGRDKKRS

-287 LASYNFMQTFNSMR
+287 LASYNFMPTFNSMR

-320 WANANKTAVLH
+320 WANANKKAVLH

-370 RKSLSVSTVIR
+370 RKSLSASTVIR

-403 LDGCLEQ
+403 LDGYLEQ
-410 AKSSMFSVESLTLI
+410 AKSSMFSVESLRLL

-460 FSQLQEPRRI
+460 FNQLQEPRRI

-573 DLPATFDRTLGRI
+573 DLPATFDRTLSRI

-671 SRDFGDFHLDGD
+671 SRDFGDFHLDAD

-755 SRKALLGRVQWTDS
+755 SRKAQLGRVQWTDS

-840 GVSEIAGNDVLLFG
+840 GVSEIVGNDVLLFG

-870 ENSRLMNTSTLRDL
+870 KNSRLMNTSTLRDL

-924 VIINRMAVSKDHEIC
+924 VIINRMAVSKNHEIC

-967 ISYFPPLDGNEA
+967 ITYFPPLDGNEA

-1031 LRNFNHD
+1031 LR
-1038 KRFEVELIL
+1038 RAW
-1047 SSRTRLGRSFFDI
+1047 G
-1060 LIEGALVDMERM
+1060 
-1072 KVFLAERLRSPQRP
+1072 
-1086 RVQDHGLFGFLGN
+1086 DH
-1099 SDQSQH
+1099 
-1105 VYLQR
+1105 
-1110 RLDNTL
+1110 
-1116 AFLGTVQAAKASDI
+1116 
-1130 QVVERS
+1130 S
-1136 LAKCL
+1136 LT
-1141 EAGGSFLL
+1141 F
-1149 HKATVT
+1149 
-1155 LLFVKILLRHR
+1155 
-1166 WPVSICQG
+1166 
-1174 MVKVFFGKP
+1174 
-1183 LKRGLDDA
+1183 
-1191 NDRVLSHAVRLN
+1191 
-1203 RWDLATSL
+1203 
-1211 IDVQPVSSDE
+1211 
-1221 RELIGDMSYIK
+1221 
-1232 HALRCNDCRRIAAAA
+1232 
-1247 PTSSKNGRGSSILFP
+1247 
-1262 YRYGLCSV
+1262 
-1270 HWNLIGRNIDGKL
+1270 
-1283 LENEAKAL
+1283 
-1291 FSKEWFTYP
+1291 

>member
-1 MIPHQTSNP
+1 MIPHQTSHP
-10 RRAAPSTGDCTQSD
+10 RRAAPSAGDCTQSD

-60 AQSIIVFTAELDMQQ
+60 AQSIIVFTAELDMRQG
-75 SGNRRGKSIASRL
+75 GNRRGKSIASRL

-191 TGQVWRAITC
+191 TSQVWRAITC

-206 IRSHVENVKTKAENA
+206 IRSYVENVKTKAENA

-236 QRQQTV
+236 QRQQTE

-269 DIKEKHGRDKKRS
+269 DVKKKHGRDKKRS

-287 LASYNFMQTFNSMR
+287 LTSYNFMPTFNSMR

-312 FHTPEYQE
+312 FLTPEYQE
-320 WANANKTAVLH
+320 WANANKTAVIH
-331 ITGKIGSGK
+331 IAGKSESRV
-340 TILASSIIERLCRAP
+340 TTVRNTSSIIERLCRAP

-370 RKSLSVSTVIR
+370 RKSLSASTVIR

-392 IQSLDSSAISE
+392 IQRLDSSDISE
-403 LDGCLEQ
+403 LDGRLEQ
-410 AKSSMFSVESLTLI
+410 ARSSMFSTESLRLL
-424 YTTAAKS
+424 YTTAAKN

-450 IGLLKFLREV
+450 IGLLKFLRGV
-460 FSQLQEPRRI
+460 FDHLPEPRRI

-486 ILSEA
+486 ILPEA
-491 TRLYTGLKPTS
+491 TRLHTVLKPTS

-511 IITNKV
+511 IIMDKV
-517 ASKELIVSDPELVDE
+517 AAKEHIVGDPELVDE

-592 KLIVQKAFTLI
+592 KSIVRKAFTLI

-659 HHSIEKYLLTPG
+659 HHSIKKYLLTPG
-671 SRDFGDFHLDGD
+671 SRDFRDFHLDAV

-703 RAVGFAR
+703 RAVGFTR
-710 SFNTDS
+710 GLKTDS

-731 QSAVGGRIG
+731 QAAVGGNIG
-740 SLIGRFTREAVLASR
+740 SLIGRFTQEAVLASR
-755 SRKALLGRVQWTDS
+755 SRKAQLGKVQWTDS

-774 PMHSFGPAQS
+774 PMHNFGPAQS

-814 RLLGQILRRPRQ
+814 RLLGQILRRP
-826 YSQGEPWFELAWTK
+826 PWTK
-840 GVSEIAGNDVLLFG
+840 GVSEIIGNDVLLFG

-870 ENSRLMNTSTLRDL
+870 ENGRLMNTATLRDL
-884 CHVFMYAIQKRNAGL
+884 CHVFMYAIQKRNGGL

-924 VIINRMAVSKDHEIC
+924 VIINRMAVSKNHEIC
-939 ENRCLSRAR
+939 ENRCLSRAT

-961 AAVASG
+961 AA
-967 ISYFPPLDGNEA
+967 
-979 LRSCTCPREADYS
+979 S

-1072 KVFLAERLRSPQRP
+1072 KVFVAERLRSPQRP
-1086 RVQDHGLFGFLGN
+1086 RVQDDGLFGFLGN

-1110 RLDNTL
+1110 HLDNTL

-1130 QVVERS
+1130 QIVERS

-1141 EAGGSFLL
+1141 EAGGY
-1149 HKATVT
+1149 
-1155 LLFVKILLRHR
+1155 
-1166 WPVSICQG
+1166 CYG
-1174 MVKVFFGKP
+1174 
-1183 LKRGLDDA
+1183 
-1191 NDRVLSHAVRLN
+1191 
-1203 RWDLATSL
+1203 
-1211 IDVQPVSSDE
+1211 
-1221 RELIGDMSYIK
+1221 
-1232 HALRCNDCRRIAAAA
+1232 IA
-1247 PTSSKNGRGSSILFP
+1247 GQYP
-1262 YRYGLCSV
+1262 YARA
-1270 HWNLIGRNIDGKL
+1270 W
-1283 LENEAKAL
+1283 
-1291 FSKEWFTYP
+1291 